1 MPPKPED
8 IYKPPFYAGMIPS
21 IPDIKLPEVEL
32 TISQKDLKK
41 VFGADAIPYHRL
53 YTNSTYMNMKAIT
66 VKKIIYNDPATVVFW
81 EDGTKTVVKRS
92 KGEKNNHYAAFC
104 AALAKKIYKNNS
116 QVNKIV
122 QSGEDQEAKKG
133 RKTKCKSK

>member
-1 MPPKPED
+1 MPPKSED
-8 IYKPPFYAGMIPS
+8 IYQPGFYASLMPS
-21 IPDIKLPEVEL
+21 FPEIKLTMSEKDIKK
-32 TISQKDLKK
+32 ISEIDN
-41 VFGADAIPYHRL
+41 IPYHKL

-92 KGEKNNHYAAFC
+92 KGEKNNHYTAFC

-116 QVNKIV
+116 KVNKIV

-133 RKTKCKSK
+133 RKSKCKNK